1 MIVLIKTLITN
12 KVLNKST
19 KSSKNLNIFLW
30 KETIKYKKWELYSKS
45 FLWNLF
51 YLNIHSQINFPLY
64 SKSEKNIWN
73 KKSVPRY

>member
-19 KSSKNLNIFLW
+19 KSSKNLNIFFW

-51 YLNIHSQINFPLY
+51 YLNIHSQINFPFN
-64 SKSEKNIWN
+64 SKSEKIY
-73 KKSVPRY
+73 RI